1 MRAPSHSF
9 FRRGRNAPI
18 FPPTGKTSPALDI
31 GTAGS
36 TVSASFRNTMNR
48 GILALAAG
56 TLALGMAEFLTMGIL
71 PELASATRVTLPQAG
86 HFISA
91 YALGV
96 CAGAPLC
103 SVFLRHWPL
112 KHILLLLAA
121 VITAGNLGAALAPG
135 YTSMLALRFL
145 AGLPH
150 GAFFGVG
157 SIVAEKLAMP
167 GKESRAVSIMLLG
180 MTVANLAAVP
190 LAVYAAHLF
199 SWRVAYLLTGLCGAL
214 TLVAVAVFVPP
225 LPPMPHTPFGGQ
237 FAFLKKPAPWLI
249 LGVTLLANNGFFCF
263 FSYITPLLT
272 DIAGFPAG
280 SVGGI
285 LMLVGGSMC
294 VGNLICGKY
303 ADEFAPGKVAGITL
317 VILFLALMGIFR
329 EAATP
334 WVVVPL
340 ACVTG
345 ACIFGVGLCWQVLI
359 LRHAR
364 GGELMGVAGIQIAFN
379 LGNAIGAWG
388 GGVPLQLGYPLP
400 YTTVPAMIFVGTAI
414 VLIGIFVRL
423 YESRNRK
430 RLRT

>member
-1 MRAPSHSF
+1 MDK
-9 FRRGRNAPI
+9 GI
-18 FPPTGKTSPALDI
+18 F
-31 GTAGS
+31 
-36 TVSASFRNTMNR
+36 
-48 GILALAAG
+48 ALAAG

-71 PELASATRVTLPQAG
+71 PELAAAMGVTLPQAG

-103 SVFLRHWPL
+103 SIFLRHWPL
-112 KHILLLLAA
+112 KRILLLLAA
-121 VITAGNLGAALAPG
+121 VIAAGNLGAAFAPN
-135 YTSMLALRFL
+135 YDLMLVLRFFS
-145 AGLPH
+145 GLPH

-157 SIVAEKLAMP
+157 SIVAEKLAAT
-167 GKESRAVSIMLLG
+167 GKESRAVSLMLLG

-199 SWRVAYLLTGLCGAL
+199 SWHAAYLLTGLCGAA
-214 TLVAVAVFVPP
+214 TLLAVARLVPTMP
-225 LPPMPHTPFGGQ
+225 AMPPTGFGGQ

-263 FSYITPLLT
+263 YSYITPLLT
-272 DIAGFPAG
+272 NVAGLPEG
-280 SVGGI
+280 SMGGV

-294 VGNLICGKY
+294 LGNLICGKY

-317 VILFLALMGIFR
+317 IVLFLALMGIFC
-329 EAATP
+329 EAEALC
-334 WVVVPL
+334 VAVPL

-345 ACIFGVGLCWQVLI
+345 ACVFGVGLCWQVLI

-379 LGNAIGAWG
+379 LGNAIGAWCG
-388 GGVPLQLGYPLP
+388 GIPLQRGYPLP
-400 YTTVPAMIFVGTAI
+400 YTTVPAMIFVGMAI

-423 YESRNRK
+423 YESRNR
-430 RLRT
+430 RRV

>member
-1 MRAPSHSF
+1 
-9 FRRGRNAPI
+9 
-18 FPPTGKTSPALDI
+18 
-31 GTAGS
+31 
-36 TVSASFRNTMNR
+36 MNK
-48 GILALAAG
+48 GLLALAAG

-71 PELASATRVTLPQAG
+71 PELAAAMRVSLPEAG

-112 KHILLLLAA
+112 KRILLLLAA
-121 VITAGNLGAALAPG
+121 IIAAGNLGAACAPD
-135 YTSMLALRFL
+135 YDAMLALRFFS
-145 AGLPH
+145 GLPH

-157 SIVAEKLAMP
+157 SIVAEKLAVR
-167 GKESRAVSIMLLG
+167 GKESRAVSVMLLG

-199 SWRVAYLLTGLCGAL
+199 SWHAAYLLTGFAGAA
-214 TLVAVAVFVPP
+214 TLLAVALLVPP
-225 LPPMPHTPFGGQ
+225 LPPMPHTGFGGQ
-237 FAFLKKPAPWLI
+237 FSFLKKPAPWLI

-263 FSYITPLLT
+263 YSYITPLLT
-272 DIAGFPAG
+272 GVAGFPEG

-317 VILFLALMGIFR
+317 IVLFLALMGIFR

-334 WVVVPL
+334 WAVVPL

-345 ACIFGVGLCWQVLI
+345 ACVFGVGLCWQVLI

-379 LGNAIGAWG
+379 LGNAIGAWC
-388 GGVPLQLGYPLP
+388 GGVPLQLGYPVP
-400 YTTVPAMIFVGTAI
+400 YTTVPAMIFVGMAI
-414 VLIGIFVRL
+414 VLIGLFIRR

-430 RLRT
+430 QA